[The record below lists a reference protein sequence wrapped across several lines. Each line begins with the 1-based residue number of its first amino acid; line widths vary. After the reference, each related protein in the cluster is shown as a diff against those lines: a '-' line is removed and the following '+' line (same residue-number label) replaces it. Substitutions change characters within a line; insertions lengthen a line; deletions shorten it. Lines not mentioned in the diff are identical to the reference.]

1 MTALDTLLDSRLEP
15 AENIEEAAC
24 EPANPVSETMEIE
37 PAEDIKEEPMT
48 ALDTLITLLD
58 SSIESE

>member
-15 AENIEEAAC
+15 AENIEEVAG
-24 EPANPVSETMEIE
+24 ESANPVSETMEIE
-37 PAEDIKEEPMT
+37 PAEDIKEEPKT